1 MIKLTINGKTVEI
14 EDGATIMEA
23 AAKAGIKI
31 PSLCHLKMSI
41 HTVPAGSVSWR
52 WLMKNL
58 QASCIGQG
66 EGGHGGSYE
75 FAEGP
80 CGQKGPV

>member
-31 PSLCHLKMSI
+31 PSLCHLKDV
-41 HTVPAGSVSWR
+41 HTYGSCRICVVEVAG
-52 WLMKNL
+52 MKNL
-58 QASCIGQG
+58 HRQG